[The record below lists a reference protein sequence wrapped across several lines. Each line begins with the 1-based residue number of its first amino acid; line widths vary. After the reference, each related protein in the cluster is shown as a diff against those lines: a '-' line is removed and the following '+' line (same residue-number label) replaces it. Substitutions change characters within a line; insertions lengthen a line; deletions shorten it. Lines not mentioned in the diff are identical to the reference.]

1 MLTHKI
7 RKWDLMQNGRLKKIV
22 VLVCICLLSTP
33 IATIISDCIDITTTE
48 YAISRISNYSWSIR
62 VACLILS
69 MYFIFDGNEN

>member
-1 MLTHKI
+1 
-7 RKWDLMQNGRLKKIV
+7 MQNGRLKKIV

-69 MYFIFDGNEN
+69 MYFIFDENEN